1 MDDRDK
7 HTPQGTLTAT
17 GGLEPPI
24 VSGGDTTRP
33 PGRWQRLKDWYS
45 HRVHPD
51 EPSRKELVSYSTGVI
66 CPASAIGVDTFS
78 TQIWVMNLGLDP
90 RIMGIIAG
98 IKTLW
103 DGINDTLFGHITD
116 NWRGR
121 WGRRRPFIA
130 IGGVLYGL
138 LLIAYWW
145 FDPGWG
151 MKQLLLWYTAALFLM
166 EGALTVFGVPYYAL
180 AVELSPS
187 YTGRTRVVAY
197 RETAARVLF
206 FFTGWI
212 KPIAFL
218 GVFGGLIYGARA
230 ICAVLGVLAIVTS
243 LYTAVTCRERFHL
256 SKERKKEP
264 FLKAVAGTAH
274 NRHFWRL
281 VLMGIVLGV
290 SGVLFNQ
297 FALYLTVGYVFGGDQ
312 PREAMFSAVLS
323 LFNNTVALFA
333 LPLCARISRYLGK
346 HRTLA
351 LTMLAMI
358 VSCLLKPVCIVPGN
372 PYLLV
377 FLMLF
382 GVFGQKGANMMIASM
397 MADVLDV
404 DELNSGHRRE
414 GLFGGVASV
423 IGKTSTSVAVAVSGF
438 VLVISGYQ
446 AHLKLSQ
453 SPETF
458 QNMLWIASLGPAVC
472 LALALCFLWRY
483 PLTRARMDEVRAE
496 LERRRGAG

>member
-1 MDDRDK
+1 M
-7 HTPQGTLTAT
+7 A
-17 GGLEPPI
+17 
-24 VSGGDTTRP
+24 GGDEHETRGTIAGGSESATRALP
-33 PGRWQRLKDWYS
+33 CGDAARPRGCWQRLKDWYA

-51 EPSRKELVSYSTGVI
+51 EPSRKELISYSTGVLGL
-66 CPASAIGVDTFS
+66 ASGIGVETFS
-78 TQIWVMNLGLDP
+78 TQIWVMNLGVDP
-90 RIMGIIAG
+90 RILGLISG

-138 LLIAYWW
+138 LLIAYWR
-145 FDPGWG
+145 FDPTWG
-151 MKQLLLWYTAALFLM
+151 MKQLLIWYTAALFLM
-166 EGALTVFGVPYYAL
+166 EAAQTIFGVPYYAL
-180 AVELSPS
+180 GVELSPS
-187 YTGRTRVVAY
+187 YAGRTRVVAY
-197 RETAARVLF
+197 RETVARVLF
-206 FFTGWI
+206 FFTGWL

-243 LYTAVTCRERFHL
+243 LYSAVTCRERFHL
-256 SKERKKEP
+256 SQARQKEP
-264 FLKAVAGTAH
+264 FLKAVVGTAH

-290 SGVLFNQ
+290 NAALFNQ
-297 FALYLTVGYVFGGDQ
+297 FTLYLTVGYVFGGNQ
-312 PREAMFSAVLS
+312 AREAIFGGVLS
-323 LFNNTVALFA
+323 LFNNTVALFT
-333 LPLCARISRYLGK
+333 LPISAWISHRIGK

-351 LTMLAMI
+351 LLMTSMI
-358 VSCLLKPVCIVPGN
+358 AGCLLKLICVDPRY

-377 FLMLF
+377 VLMFF
-382 GVFGQKGANMMIASM
+382 GVVGQKGANMMIGSM

-423 IGKTSTSVAVAVSGF
+423 VGKTSTSAAVMVSGF
-438 VLVISGYQ
+438 VITIAGYQ
-446 AHLKLSQ
+446 AHLKLNQ

-458 QNMLWIASLGPAVC
+458 QKMLWIAAIGPACC
-472 LALALCFLWRY
+472 LILAMGFLWRY